1 MYRVKY
7 ADIPNAGDQLNI
19 YIMKRIF
26 HIDMVCA
33 DSPLNT
39 DIVGIGSCLR
49 DFYYNKRFRIR
60 VSQVLRQKNVIHVW
74 GTGFLYE
81 EKEKNPRFFRNM
93 IFHALRGEL
102 SKQRVEKIT
111 KKPLGDI
118 PLCDGGI
125 LTSELFDHRIEKKYE
140 LGIIPHFREQDE
152 PLFQEMK
159 RISKR
164 SVLINLREDPIKVCE
179 KIGSCDYI
187 LSSSLHGL
195 IIADSFHIPNL
206 HIKVSNKPLGDGF
219 KFRDYYSGYGLDTGT
234 VDANIRIPSLND
246 IIDNYRIEPSVVEQ
260 KKSEMYQCF
269 PFKG

>member
-7 ADIPNAGDQLNI
+7 ANIPNAGDQLNV
-19 YIMKRIF
+19 YIMKRLF
-26 HIDMVCA
+26 HIDIVCA
-33 DSPLNT
+33 DSPLNS
-39 DIVGIGSCLR
+39 DIVGIGSCLDR
-49 DFYYNKRFRIR
+49 FYYDNNFKIR
-60 VSQVLRQKNVIHVW
+60 VSQVLHQKTVIHVW
-74 GTGFLYE
+74 GTGYLFEHE
-81 EKEKNPRFFRNM
+81 EKKHRFFRKM
-93 IFHALRGEL
+93 VFHALRGEL
-102 SKQRVEKIT
+102 SKKRVEKNT
-111 KKPLGDI
+111 RKTLGAI

-125 LTSELFDHRIEKKYE
+125 LTSELFDHRIEKEYE

-159 RISKR
+159 RISKK

-219 KFRDYYSGYGLDTGT
+219 KFRDYYSGYGLNTGT

-260 KKSEMYQCF
+260 KKREMYQCF